1 MNRVTPHLECFCLTF
16 IKTLS
21 RHWYKSQWYDLAYR
35 SRSLCRHSITKK
47 VMTDPKS
54 KHTTRHKQIK
64 TQPSITKYLES
75 ATSWKKGT
83 KDSKTQGNSEKNSQD
98 IRLLLISYISS
109 EMQEDIVITFLR
121 FNLKIGNWTF
131 NSWRKMWIGKLKCGL
146 FKY

>member
-1 MNRVTPHLECFCLTF
+1 
-16 IKTLS
+16 
-21 RHWYKSQWYDLAYR
+21 
-35 SRSLCRHSITKK
+35 
-47 VMTDPKS
+47 MTDPKS

-75 ATSWKKGT
+75 ATSRKKGT

-121 FNLKIGNWTF
+121 FNLKIGN
-131 NSWRKMWIGKLKCGL
+131 
-146 FKY
+146 